1 LTEELLGIYPRYE
14 LSGWAELSQASVY
27 LAADKWRPQIL
38 ECPLEWRLG
47 VHTCGE
53 FYIVLPSTWGSRAPL
68 SSQTDEVNRW
78 IFLLKAVEN
87 AMPCA
92 LCRDTTRSGS
102 PRTRL
107 QFTALRGVPLR
118 ERARKWLYD
127 LHENV
132 NAGGRLYRALLSEQ
146 LPEMYGSLKGYQ
158 EAVDKFIAF
167 TKDSIQY
174 GHVKA
179 DGLWQFRNNL
189 HYLRKIAHM
198 I

>member
-1 LTEELLGIYPRYE
+1 M
-14 LSGWAELSQASVY
+14 A
-27 LAADKWRPQIL
+27 
-38 ECPLEWRLG
+38 
-47 VHTCGE
+47 
-53 FYIVLPSTWGSRAPL
+53 TWGPL
-68 SSQTDEVNRW
+68 LWRILHTAAEHLGKPRPPLMQTDEVNRW
-78 IFLLKAVEN
+78 MFVLKSVEN
-87 AMPCA
+87 TMPCA
-92 LCRDTTRSGS
+92 ICRGHYKEWLVKS
-102 PRTRL
+102 PVA
-107 QFTALRGVPLR
+107 QFTTLRGLPLR

-132 NAGGRLYRALLSEQ
+132 NAGRQVAPGITLDQ

-158 EAVDKFIAF
+158 EVVDKFIAF

-189 HYLRKIAHM
+189 HYLRKIADM

>member
-1 LTEELLGIYPRYE
+1 M
-14 LSGWAELSQASVY
+14 
-27 LAADKWRPQIL
+27 
-38 ECPLEWRLG
+38 
-47 VHTCGE
+47 
-53 FYIVLPSTWGSRAPL
+53 
-68 SSQTDEVNRW
+68 QTDEVNRW
-78 IFLLKAVEN
+78 MFLLKATEH

-92 LCRDTTRSGS
+92 LCRAHYKEWIAKI
-102 PRTRL
+102 PVA
-107 QFTALRGVPLR
+107 QFTTLRGAALRD
-118 ERARKWLYD
+118 RARKWLYD

-132 NAGGRLYRALLSEQ
+132 NAGRNVVSSITLEQ

-158 EAVDKFIAF
+158 EAVEKFIAF

-189 HYLRKIAHM
+189 HYLRKITDM

>member
-1 LTEELLGIYPRYE
+1 
-14 LSGWAELSQASVY
+14 
-27 LAADKWRPQIL
+27 
-38 ECPLEWRLG
+38 
-47 VHTCGE
+47 
-53 FYIVLPSTWGSRAPL
+53 
-68 SSQTDEVNRW
+68 
-78 IFLLKAVEN
+78 VEN

-92 LCRDTTRSGS
+92 LCRAHYKEWLVKNPVT
-102 PRTRL
+102 
-107 QFTALRGVPLR
+107 QFTTLRGLPLR

-132 NAGGRLYRALLSEQ
+132 NVGKSIVSGITIEQ
-146 LPEMYGSLKGYQ
+146 IPEMYASLRGYQ
-158 EAVDKFIAF
+158 EAVDKFIAI

-189 HYLRKIAHM
+189 HYLRKITDM

>member
-1 LTEELLGIYPRYE
+1 MAASNFRMSFRMANWGPHLWKILHTSAEHLGKPR
-14 LSGWAELSQASVY
+14 
-27 LAADKWRPQIL
+27 P
-38 ECPLEWRLG
+38 PLM
-47 VHTCGE
+47 
-53 FYIVLPSTWGSRAPL
+53 
-68 SSQTDEVNRW
+68 QTDEVNRW
-78 IFLLKAVEN
+78 MFVLKAVEN

-92 LCRDTTRSGS
+92 LCRAHYKEWVAKN
-102 PRTRL
+102 PVA
-107 QFTALRGVPLR
+107 QFTMLRGLPLR

-132 NAGGRLYRALLSEQ
+132 NAGRKVVSGITLEQ
-146 LPEMYGSLKGYQ
+146 MPELYGSLKGYQ
-158 EAVDKFIAF
+158 EAVEKFVAF

-189 HYLRKIAHM
+189 HYLRKIADM